1 MKERSHCPTSWSA
14 SGVVSVLGLGHSN
27 RYVVVFHCFIFANN
41 DLWHWASSH
50 MRLCHLYIFFVEV
63 IMPCY
68 FLHFWWLHIG
78 GLADSGVPAPPQT
91 RQFLET
97 VNDLSACLSCENH
110 QPGVHIPTTSSMGL
124 SRPGPL
130 FACSN
135 HLRARQQTPGT
146 APVPQSLL
154 GLFRLANSKPADLAL
169 PGTSH

>member
-110 QPGVHIPTTSSMGL
+110 QPGRSPHPHNLLYGALTPRATFCMFQSSQG
-124 SRPGPL
+124 
-130 FACSN
+130 
-135 HLRARQQTPGT
+135 QT
-146 APVPQSLL
+146 ADSW
-154 GLFRLANSKPADLAL
+154 NSPWTPKPA
-169 PGTSH
+169 GIIQTSQ